1 MSEPN
6 AFEKFMN
13 WASSNP
19 LVQGAANFLS
29 DPIGNVKN
37 IGYDIKSTFGGYDPR
52 EAHFT
57 ITDDNGTEH
66 EYDFGSGGYIYKTP
80 SGEHTSHRGYAYL
93 NVGND
98 GRLKLNVSKSVAESD
113 WFKTQFTENDTFKKV
128 IKMFNANPA
137 SNTTLTT
144 TDKDGNVK
152 NVTLAEALKQYN
164 DALGEYASNYEGIS
178 YLRDYYKNN
187 TGLTLTDDQIRIS
200 ESTINRDEDSKNESK
215 VIYIPDSWNAIY
227 DFKQLPSWNGDT
239 KTVSA
244 KDFFDVYNL
253 DEKGSITE
261 EQWNAL
267 SDAAEAEL
275 ENAFSGRV
283 AKNLNTEDPEAIKS
297 AGDKLAKAVAAS
309 KTINGSKPDVSGVHA
324 TGIFLSS
331 LGEQF
336 TSSLSNT
343 YGNIGEFIVAQGEW
357 LANSPVA
364 PISWTGERIEDVV
377 FLSNT
382 PANSVLAA
390 MGAIGEDIANG
401 RIAPDTASDYVAE
414 IRDSLEELW
423 SSTHGDMSYKEY
435 HNPIFGGHSINE
447 ITETFDKDISYMEK
461 ISKAAA
467 GGKFVGNLLELGV
480 EVWATEATGT
490 AVGKAIET
498 TGMNIGRGLGL
509 AFKGSKIKDQA
520 SIVTKLYMAAN
531 KATAFTGNMMVQGFM
546 DTVESDAGTLMAKL
560 LSSGE
565 LSEQEKQEL
574 TTAMTANT
582 LYNIG
587 GEMVVGKLVP
597 KFLETKPGRFVQTRA
612 QKAIAA
618 ASLPFKK
625 GQIGFAKLINGVVNG
640 KTPTK
645 AMEDIAQKYAFSFG
659 VNSLNEYNVKL
670 AEANYEATK
679 SIATAK
685 EGKEY
690 IDAIT
695 GNKLKASSTTQ
706 AIETAVMN
714 KMYYQNMVDRIS
726 KGFRAEVNEIMNT
739 PDIAKAKTSAEK
751 ANASV
756 LVAEKSAGKKPVT
769 FETGNG
775 AQVVAKAQDD
785 ANYLIY
791 KNRLEV
797 MNNKEAALKAAKKT
811 LSTSDEEFKSALE
824 NAVRGFEATNDPR
837 LVAALNEYYLAN
849 LSLNKA
855 LTDWEVKHG
864 LISEETYES
873 LRKTGFFG
881 PDDELY
887 MKTMR
892 INKNGPNVTDD
903 YMAAVSN
910 YANSYYKTMQESYR
924 VNPVYDTDQHIARF
938 FDPEANYIDPL
949 LASNARIGAM
959 ALAYQANNW
968 GKALKGIG
976 MPMEEMDTLG
986 KATSHKEV
994 AEAMSS
1000 AKKAA
1005 ATAIGNLQVDEF
1017 QLSLSGKDIDEF
1029 VTLGKSEYEGY
1040 NLEERIKDTEGR
1052 LARKLGIADNDQVS
1066 RNVKM
1071 LSDEQIVSTIDAI
1084 PESPAYGAV
1093 KNYDEFTAMQD
1104 SIPTKEMKAK
1114 AEKMMNTQISEY
1126 DKGFKA
1132 KTKEFE
1138 AQKKERLA
1146 QATTLEK
1153 EASDIDKEVARIEK
1167 ANASGQAKYE
1177 KAKAGAEKKIKAAE
1191 EKAKKAAA
1199 KAQKAG
1205 GAEAAE
1211 KQLMKDARDA
1221 VLYNDEV
1228 DFTNWEKDYTTDDV
1242 LKELSEE
1249 RRKEVRNIL
1258 KDGFEKEQLMSLDKI
1273 KPEDVLDPEYI
1284 ESVRAKYI
1292 DPDYLENAKAEASVT
1307 GLKEK
1312 IVGEGKDSR
1321 KVKEVPIANG
1331 KYSIDYDASIAD
1343 GIDGLINDKGFSIKG
1358 AESGIANDYP
1368 NKNRLLF
1375 GRGEGH
1381 IEFDDVNDLK
1391 KSQINKIKKSAEKAG
1406 LEFKAEYWKSKFDG
1420 KEKLLSLEVT
1430 QNTTI
1435 DGTSATTVYKEAKK
1449 NAVKKFGG
1457 KASDANDIFGFEKS
1471 LGDGKKI
1478 DDFRNFLNDE
1488 HRKLVDEHGGFFTNQ
1503 DLKKERWDEFFK
1515 NMGVDVSSKRAT
1527 PDVESIVESS
1537 AKAVPTPEVKMPD
1550 PFVPTDTADKVA
1562 EAAAK
1567 REEAARIRGEVDSLK
1582 APRSI
1587 SDKQKTVKAWN
1598 DAVKKTDMVKDLN
1611 KMWLQDAITNKGI
1624 EIPEGV
1630 MAYVKDQIANAKLA
1644 EHTEI
1649 DLIDSL
1655 VMRSK
1660 NPAKTAES
1668 IEKWLDEYNK
1678 LDEDLQ
1684 KMKELL
1690 KLQGEGMDPF
1700 TRASENILDTITE
1713 KTGKILSGNPASKRI
1728 LEMAKEQGVDTDLVK
1743 EYLSINAL
1751 LRENGNGDLVLR
1763 DDVQKAIKERLLKEM
1778 RVQKGNEGN
1787 LTAGMQEKVIK
1798 DFQGIAQETAKSKW
1812 AIAQEKLISAGGN
1825 DFVDVEKSFKQ
1836 VEKEMETFVGKFH
1849 SDNVVPMMNA
1859 NGELK
1864 YYKVSP
1870 LVADIYM
1877 NRPIASY
1884 GKLSNWFNNMSKISR
1899 VSKTTLNATSV
1910 INQCFRDPLN
1920 AYIGAGM
1927 YKGFR
1932 AYEKEMAEI
1941 FGPELVAQLQDSMS
1955 KAGWD
1960 AFTEGGKISG
1970 SELQRKAA
1978 RYVVEDSG
1986 VNTFAKETTENALF
2000 ESRRTALRGARMG
2013 ALDNL
2018 DVWNKHYKK
2027 AKFSL
2032 NEFADKFQKVAGA
2045 PGYIINESRELFL
2058 RKADYAS
2065 AFNTALRQGKTML
2078 EAKNIAEFVSR
2089 HATTNFGRT
2098 FMWGNSIVNATP
2110 FLGAAI
2116 NGSASFWR
2124 LVAMDPVG
2132 VFSRFVTAG
2141 MATMSIIAQSMTTK
2155 RDRDVY
2161 KTIPEWMKQEN
2172 IVFVYDGEV
2181 FKIPIPQ
2188 EMGALLAPFRQA
2200 VEKTNPGVQSH
2211 AWLELL
2217 CNDMLELSPISLDGF
2232 ETLDEVNLDSDPTF
2246 FDRMSRESSAL
2257 IAQIA
2262 PPLLKTAYMAQVG
2275 VDPYTGNPIDTSYK
2289 WVDGDGNIQIMDN
2302 TQSSFANFISDKL
2315 DWFGEKKSTSFWYKT
2330 MDSFFGT
2337 GLMNIAD
2344 GVTNIFSGDVV
2355 GGIAGFAG
2363 TQLEKGLNAVNVR
2376 DYQLQ
2381 DPYLREFKATI
2392 KELEEEKNKLLAP
2405 DGELA
2410 LLSQKMSMLSPTDAK
2425 YDELKKRYI
2434 QQYNQITED
2443 YRQRVLSTVQN
2454 YNNNYGSTYTINQFA
2469 SITNLLVFQESTLM
2483 PLNAYQD
2490 EQLSQ
2495 MYYSSREQAYQT
2507 MIDMGFDSPDDWSIF
2522 GVARRNKETGEVY
2535 IKYASPTAILNMDN
2549 VAMGAGR
2556 VYSAELESVLK
2567 NAGLTKSERIR
2578 RYAEAKAKGKNA
2590 VKAFKQEWNAEVA
2603 QAIADTMY
2611 KYGASNVINSGDATS
2626 LLNKYFYI
2634 SNTSYKVKDYLEDVF
2649 GKED

>member
-6 AFEKFMN
+6 AFEKFLN

-19 LVQGAANFLS
+19 LVQGAASFLS
-29 DPIGNVKN
+29 DPIGNIKN
-37 IGYDIKSTFGGYDPR
+37 VGYDIKSTFGGYDPR

-57 ITDDNGTEH
+57 VTDDNGTEH
-66 EYDFGSGGYIYKTP
+66 EYNLGSGGYIYKTP

-93 NVGND
+93 NVGDD
-98 GRLKLNVSKSVAESD
+98 GRLKLNVSRSVAESD
-113 WFKTQFTENDTFKKV
+113 WFKNQFTENDNFKKV
-128 IKMFNANPA
+128 IKMFNANPT

-152 NVTLAEALKQYN
+152 NVTLAEAVKQYN
-164 DALGEYASNYEGIS
+164 DALGEYASGYEGIS

-200 ESTINRDEDSKNESK
+200 ENAINKNEDSNNDSK
-215 VIYIPDSWNAIY
+215 VIYVPDSWNAIY
-227 DFKQLPSWNGDT
+227 DFKQLPSWNGNT

-275 ENAFSGRV
+275 ENAFSGRT
-283 AKNLNTEDPEAIKS
+283 ARNLNTEDPEAIKY
-297 AGDKLAKAVAAS
+297 AGDKLAKAIAAS
-309 KTINGSKPDVSGVHA
+309 KTINSSKPDVSAVHSI
-324 TGIFLSS
+324 GIFLSS

-336 TSSLSNT
+336 TSSLANT

-357 LANSPVA
+357 LTNSPVA
-364 PISWTGERIEDVV
+364 PISWAGERIEDAVY
-377 FLSNT
+377 LTNT
-382 PANSVLAA
+382 PANAVLAA

-401 RIAPDTASDYVAE
+401 RITPDTTSDYVAE
-414 IRDSLEELW
+414 IRDSLEDLW
-423 SSTHGDMSYKEY
+423 STTHGDMSFKEY
-435 HNPIFGGHSINE
+435 KSPIFGGHSINE
-447 ITETFDKDISYMEK
+447 ITETFNEDISYMER

-467 GGKFVGNLLELGV
+467 GGKFIGNLLELGV
-480 EVWATEATGT
+480 EVWVTEVTGT
-490 AVGKAIET
+490 AVGKTLET

-509 AFKGSKIKDQA
+509 AFNGSKIKDQA
-520 SIVTKLYMAAN
+520 SIVTKLYLAAN
-531 KATAFTGNMMVQGFM
+531 KATAFTGNMMIQGFM
-546 DTVESDAGTLMAKL
+546 DTVESDAGALMAKL

-574 TTAMTANT
+574 TAAMTANT

-612 QKAIAA
+612 QKAVAA

-625 GQIGFAKLINGVVNG
+625 GQIGFAKLINGVISG

-659 VNSLNEYNVKL
+659 INSLNEYNVKL
-670 AEANYEATK
+670 AEANYVATK
-679 SIATAK
+679 NIATAK

-690 IDAIT
+690 TDAIT
-695 GNKLKASSTTQ
+695 GKKLKASSTTQ
-706 AIETAVMN
+706 AIETTVMN
-714 KMYYQNMVDRIS
+714 KIYYQNMVDRIS
-726 KGFRAEVNEIMNT
+726 KGFRAEVNEIMST
-739 PDIAKAKTSAEK
+739 PDVAVAKASAEK

-756 LVAEKSAGKKPVT
+756 LVAEKNAGKKPVT

-791 KNRLEV
+791 KNRLDV

-811 LSTSDEEFKSALE
+811 LSTSDEEFKRALE
-824 NAVRGFEATNDPR
+824 KAVGDFEATNDPR

-864 LISEETYES
+864 LISEDTYES

-910 YANSYYKTMQESYR
+910 YANSYYKTMQDSYR
-924 VNPVYDTDQHIARF
+924 VNPVYDSDQHIARF
-938 FDPEANYIDPL
+938 FDPEANYIDPF

-959 ALAYQANNW
+959 ALKYQANNW
-968 GKALKGIG
+968 GRALMGIG

-986 KATSHKEV
+986 KATSNKEV
-994 AEAMSS
+994 AEAMTS

-1005 ATAIGNLQVDEF
+1005 ATAIENLPVDKL
-1017 QLSLSGKDIDEF
+1017 QLSLEGQDVDEF

-1040 NLEERIKDTEGR
+1040 NLENRIKDAEGR
-1052 LARKLGIADNDQVS
+1052 MASKLGVADNDQIS

-1126 DKGFKA
+1126 DKGFKV

-1153 EASDIDKEVARIEK
+1153 EASNIDKEVARIEK

-1177 KAKAGAEKKIKAAE
+1177 KTKAKVEAD
-1191 EKAKKAAA
+1191 AKKAAEKAA
-1199 KAQKAG
+1199 KPKKSAG

-1211 KQLMKDARDA
+1211 KQLKKDARDA
-1221 VLYNDEV
+1221 ILYRDGADYNHWDK
-1228 DFTNWEKDYTTDDV
+1228 DFSVNEIEKMVGGADRG
-1242 LKELSEE
+1242 KELSAH
-1249 RRKEVRNIL
+1249 I
-1258 KDGFEKEQLMSLDKI
+1258 KDGLELEDLMKLEKV

-1284 ESVRAKYI
+1284 ESVRAKYSA
-1292 DPDYLENAKAEASVT
+1292 PEQVAE
-1307 GLKEK
+1307 
-1312 IVGEGKDSR
+1312 
-1321 KVKEVPIANG
+1321 
-1331 KYSIDYDASIAD
+1331 SIAD
-1343 GIDGLINDKGFSIKG
+1343 GSGLKTLRPKKMEAGPQITDEEVKDAIFNANERRMGEIRKSKANRDFEKYPKTKEGSRAWDKDHPEAAEYFNNWIG
-1358 AESGIANDYP
+1358 AEGPEIRQAFMEKYSVT
-1368 NKNRLLF
+1368 LLP
-1375 GRGEGH
+1375 G
-1381 IEFDDVNDLK
+1381 
-1391 KSQINKIKKSAEKAG
+1391 AEKFINQD
-1406 LEFKAEYWKSKFDG
+1406 LF
-1420 KEKLLSLEVT
+1420 EV
-1430 QNTTI
+1430 
-1435 DGTSATTVYKEAKK
+1435 VPY
-1449 NAVKKFGG
+1449 GG
-1457 KASDANDIFGFEKS
+1457 KAS
-1471 LGDGKKI
+1471 
-1478 DDFRNFLNDE
+1478 
-1488 HRKLVDEHGGFFTNQ
+1488 
-1503 DLKKERWDEFFK
+1503 
-1515 NMGVDVSSKRAT
+1515 
-1527 PDVESIVESS
+1527 VEI
-1537 AKAVPTPEVKMPD
+1537 K
-1550 PFVPTDTADKVA
+1550 PFVPTDTSDKVA

-1567 REEAARIRGEVDSLK
+1567 REEAARIRGEIDSLR
-1582 APRSI
+1582 APRSL
-1587 SDKQKTVKAWN
+1587 SDEQKVVKAWN
-1598 DAVKKTDMVKDLN
+1598 DAVKKTTMVNDLN
-1611 KMWLQDAITNKGI
+1611 KMWLQDAITNKGV

-1630 MAYVKDQIANAKLA
+1630 MTYIKEQIANAKIA

-1668 IEKWLDEYNK
+1668 IEKWLDDYNK
-1678 LDEDLQ
+1678 LDENLQ
-1684 KMKELL
+1684 RMKELL
-1690 KLQGEGMDPF
+1690 NLKGEGMDPF

-1713 KTGKILSGNPASKRI
+1713 NTGRILSGNPASKRI
-1728 LEMAKEQGVDTDLVK
+1728 IEMAQEQGIDTELVK
-1743 EYLSINAL
+1743 EYLSINAM

-1778 RVQKGNEGN
+1778 YAQRGLEGN
-1787 LTAGMQEKVIK
+1787 LTPGMQEKVIK
-1798 DFQGIAQETAKSKW
+1798 DFQNIAQETAKSKW
-1812 AIAQEKLISAGGN
+1812 AIAQEKLTSAGGN
-1825 DFVDVEKSFKQ
+1825 DFVDVERSFNQ
-1836 VEKEMETFVGKFH
+1836 VKKEMETFVGKFH
-1849 SDNVVPMMNA
+1849 SDNVVPMMDT

-1877 NRPIASY
+1877 SRPIASY
-1884 GKLSNWFNNMSKISR
+1884 GKLSDWFNNMSKMAR
-1899 VSKTTLNATSV
+1899 VSKTTLNSTSV
-1910 INQCFRDPLN
+1910 INQCFRDPIN

-1970 SELQRKAA
+1970 TELQRKVA
-1978 RYVVEDSG
+1978 RYAVEDSG
-1986 VNTFAKETTENALF
+1986 VNTFAKETTENALY

-2032 NEFADKFQKVAGA
+2032 NEFADKFQKIAGA
-2045 PGYIINESRELFL
+2045 PGYIINESRELLL
-2058 RKADYAS
+2058 RKADYAA

-2078 EAKNIAEFVSR
+2078 EAKNVAEFVSR

-2124 LVAMDPVG
+2124 LAAMDPVG

-2141 MATMSIIAQSMTTK
+2141 MATMSIVAQSMTTK

-2188 EMGALLAPFRQA
+2188 ELGALLAPFRQA
-2200 VEKTNPGVQSH
+2200 VEKSNPGVQSH

-2217 CNDMLELSPISLDGF
+2217 GNDMLELSPISLDGL
-2232 ETLDEVNLDSDPTF
+2232 ETLDEINLDSDPTI
-2246 FDRMSRESSAL
+2246 FDRMSREFSAL
-2257 IAQIA
+2257 VAQIA
-2262 PPLLKTAYMAQVG
+2262 PPLVKTAYMAQVG

-2289 WVDGDGNIQIMDN
+2289 WIDSDGNLQIMDSN
-2302 TQSSFANFISDKL
+2302 QSSFANWMSDKL
-2315 DWFGEKKSTSFWYKT
+2315 TWFGEKKSTSFWYKT
-2330 MDSFFGT
+2330 MDALLGT
-2337 GLMNIAD
+2337 GIMNIAD
-2344 GVTNIFSGDVV
+2344 GVVNALGGNPV
-2355 GGIAGFAG
+2355 GAATGFVG

-2392 KELEEEKNKLLAP
+2392 NELEKEKNKLLAP

-2443 YRQRVLSTVQN
+2443 YRQRVLNTVQN

-2469 SITNLLVFQESTLM
+2469 AVTNLLVFQESTLM

-2495 MYYSSREQAYQT
+2495 MYYSAREQAYQT

-2522 GVARRNKETGEVY
+2522 GVARRDKNTGEVY
-2535 IKYASPTAILNMDN
+2535 VKYASPTAILNMDN

-2567 NAGLTKSERIR
+2567 NAGLTKSERYR
-2578 RYAEAKAKGKNA
+2578 RYAEASAKGKKA

-2603 QAIADTMY
+2603 QAIADTMN

-2626 LLNKYFYI
+2626 LLNEYFYI

>member
-152 NVTLAEALKQYN
+152 NITLAEALKQYN

-283 AKNLNTEDPEAIKS
+283 AKNLNTEDPEAIKY
-297 AGDKLAKAVAAS
+297 AGDKLAKAIAAS
-309 KTINGSKPDVSGVHA
+309 KTINGSKPDVSGLHA

-364 PISWTGERIEDVV
+364 PISWAGEKIEDAV
-377 FLSNT
+377 FLTNT
-382 PANSVLAA
+382 PANAVLVA

-447 ITETFDKDISYMEK
+447 ITETFDKDVSYMER

-480 EVWATEATGT
+480 EVWVTETTGT
-490 AVGKAIET
+490 AVGKALET

-531 KATAFTGNMMVQGFM
+531 KATAFTGNMMVQGFL
-546 DTVESDAGTLMAKL
+546 DTIESDAGALAAKL

-612 QKAIAA
+612 QKAVAA

-645 AMEDIAQKYAFSFG
+645 AMEDVAQKYAFSFG

-690 IDAIT
+690 TDAIT

-726 KGFRAEVNEIMNT
+726 KGVRAEVNEIMKT
-739 PDIAKAKTSAEK
+739 PDVAKAASSSDK
-751 ANASV
+751 ANAKV
-756 LVAEKSAGKKPVT
+756 LEAETKAGKKVRT
-769 FETGNG
+769 VETGDG
-775 AQVVAKAQDD
+775 ARVPVKAQDD
-785 ANYLIY
+785 VNYLIY
-791 KNRLEV
+791 KNRLDV

-811 LSTSDEEFKSALE
+811 LSTSDEEFKRALE
-824 NAVRGFEATNDPR
+824 SAVKGFEATNDPR

-864 LISEETYES
+864 LMSKETYES
-873 LRKTGFFG
+873 LKKTGFFG
-881 PDDELY
+881 LDDELY

-892 INKNGPNVTDD
+892 LNPKGPNVTDD
-903 YMAAVSN
+903 YMDAVVN
-910 YANSYYKTMQESYR
+910 YANNYYKTTRESYR
-924 VNPVYDTDQHIARF
+924 VNPAYDSDQHVARF
-938 FDPEANYIDPL
+938 FDPEANYIDPQ
-949 LASNARIGAM
+949 LANFARVNAM

-986 KATSHKEV
+986 KATSRKEV
-994 AEAMSS
+994 TEVMSS

-1005 ATAIGNLQVDEF
+1005 ATAVENLKVDEL
-1017 QLSLSGKDIDEF
+1017 QPVLSSEGI
-1029 VTLGKSEYEGY
+1029 VTLGESEYEGY
-1040 NLEERIKDTEGR
+1040 KLEERIKDTEGR
-1052 LARKLGIADNDQVS
+1052 MARKLGIADNDQIS

-1084 PESPAYGAV
+1084 PESPAYGVV
-1093 KNYDEFTAMQD
+1093 KNYDELTAMQD
-1104 SIPTKEMKAK
+1104 NIPTKEMKAK

-1146 QATTLEK
+1146 QATALEK
-1153 EASDIDKEVARIEK
+1153 EASGIDKEVARIEK
-1167 ANASGQAKYE
+1167 ANASGQANYE
-1177 KAKAGAEKKIKAAE
+1177 KKKAKAEAD
-1191 EKAKKAAA
+1191 AKKAAEKAA
-1199 KAQKAG
+1199 KPKASKTG

-1211 KQLMKDARDA
+1211 KQLRKDMRDA
-1221 VLYNDEV
+1221 ILYRSGVDIDDGFFPYDISDVPSMFKESRMDQLDEIRIKKGV
-1228 DFTNWEKDYTTDDV
+1228 DLNS
-1242 LKELSEE
+1242 LSKTKKMPKPED
-1249 RRKEVRNIL
+1249 I
-1258 KDGFEKEQLMSLDKI
+1258 FEKE
-1273 KPEDVLDPEYI
+1273 YI
-1284 ESVRAKYI
+1284 DSVRAKYGTDGATKI
-1292 DPDYLENAKAEASVT
+1292 TKNNLEDSPFDLTQDDNAGILRSLNK
-1307 GLKEK
+1307 
-1312 IVGEGKDSR
+1312 EGKYTFYDGEKFKKGSLR
-1321 KVKEVPIANG
+1321 DYYRFEKGVENEVVLMSPQD
-1331 KYSIDYDASIAD
+1331 YIDILKRSGQTSDDYIEH
-1343 GIDGLINDKGFSIKG
+1343 IIKG
-1358 AESGIANDYP
+1358 GDKLPKYVEAM
-1368 NKNRLLF
+1368 KNGDKFPTPYL
-1375 GRGEGH
+1375 
-1381 IEFDDVNDLK
+1381 
-1391 KSQINKIKKSAEKAG
+1391 
-1406 LEFKAEYWKSKFDG
+1406 KFDSNGLSGQEGRHRAIAAMEAGYDKIPVAVSYPVKKDLESVLG
-1420 KEKLLSLEVT
+1420 KNVKVEDITKQVSEM
-1430 QNTTI
+1430 NTTL
-1435 DGTSATTVYKEAKK
+1435 SE
-1449 NAVKKFGG
+1449 
-1457 KASDANDIFGFEKS
+1457 
-1471 LGDGKKI
+1471 
-1478 DDFRNFLNDE
+1478 
-1488 HRKLVDEHGGFFTNQ
+1488 
-1503 DLKKERWDEFFK
+1503 
-1515 NMGVDVSSKRAT
+1515 
-1527 PDVESIVESS
+1527 
-1537 AKAVPTPEVKMPD
+1537 
-1550 PFVPTDTADKVA
+1550 FVPTDTADKVA

-1567 REEAARIRGEVDSLK
+1567 RDEAARIRGEVDSLR
-1582 APRSI
+1582 APRSL
-1587 SDKQKTVKAWN
+1587 SDKQKAVKAWN

-1611 KMWLQDAITNKGI
+1611 KMWLQDAITNKNI

-1655 VMRSK
+1655 VLRSK

-1668 IEKWLDEYNK
+1668 IEKWLDDYNK

-1684 KMKELL
+1684 KMKDLL
-1690 KLQGEGMDPF
+1690 NLKGEGMDPF

-1728 LEMAKEQGVDTDLVK
+1728 LEMAKEQGVDTELVK

-1778 RVQKGNEGN
+1778 HIQRGNEGN
-1787 LTAGMQEKVIK
+1787 LTPGMQEKVIK

-1812 AIAQEKLISAGGN
+1812 AIAQEKLTSAGGN
-1825 DFVDVEKSFKQ
+1825 DFVDVGRSFNQ
-1836 VEKEMETFVGKFH
+1836 VKKEMETFVGQFN
-1849 SDNVVPMMNA
+1849 STNVVPMMNT

-1877 NRPIASY
+1877 NRPVASY
-1884 GKLSNWFNNMSKISR
+1884 GKLSDWFNKVSRISR

-1960 AFTEGGKISG
+1960 TFTEGGKISG
-1970 SELQRKAA
+1970 TELQRKAA

-2027 AKFSL
+2027 AKISL
-2032 NEFADKFQKVAGA
+2032 NEFVDKFQKVAGA

-2124 LVAMDPVG
+2124 LAAMDPVG
-2132 VFSRFVTAG
+2132 VFSRFITAG
-2141 MATMSIIAQSMTTK
+2141 MATMSIVAQSMTTK

-2232 ETLDEVNLDSDPTF
+2232 ETLDEINLDSDPTF

-2257 IAQIA
+2257 ISQIA
-2262 PPLLKTAYMAQVG
+2262 PPLIKTAYMAQVG

-2289 WVDGDGNIQIMDN
+2289 WIDSDGNIQIMDN

-2315 DWFGEKKSTSFWYKT
+2315 TWFGEKKSASFWYKT

-2337 GLMNIAD
+2337 GLMNIVD

-2355 GGIAGFAG
+2355 GGAAGFVG
-2363 TQLEKGLNAVNVR
+2363 TQLERGLNAVNVR

-2392 KELEEEKNKLLAP
+2392 KELEKEKNALIAP
-2405 DGELA
+2405 DGELSKISQA
-2410 LLSQKMSMLSPTDAK
+2410 LSMLKESDSN
-2425 YDELKKRYI
+2425 YDTKKRNLI

-2443 YRQRVLSTVQN
+2443 YRQRVLNTVQN

-2469 SITNLLVFQESTLM
+2469 SVTNLLVFQESTLM
-2483 PLNAYQD
+2483 PLNAYQN

-2495 MYYSSREQAYQT
+2495 MYYSAREQAYQT

-2556 VYSAELESVLK
+2556 VYAAELESALK
-2567 NAGLTKSERIR
+2567 NAGLTKSERYK
-2578 RYAEAKAKGKNA
+2578 RYAEANAKGKKA

>member
-200 ESTINRDEDSKNESK
+200 ESTINKDEDSKNESK

-297 AGDKLAKAVAAS
+297 AGDKLAKAIAAS

-331 LGEQF
+331 LREQF

-364 PISWTGERIEDVV
+364 PISWAGERIEDAV
-377 FLSNT
+377 FLTNT
-382 PANSVLAA
+382 PANAVLVA

-401 RIAPDTASDYVAE
+401 RITPDTASDYVAE

-447 ITETFDKDISYMEK
+447 ITETFDKDVSYMER

-467 GGKFVGNLLELGV
+467 GGKFIGNLLELGV
-480 EVWATEATGT
+480 EVWVTEMTGT
-490 AVGKAIET
+490 AVGKALET

-520 SIVTKLYMAAN
+520 SIVTKLYLAAN

-546 DTVESDAGTLMAKL
+546 DTVESDAGALAAKL

-574 TTAMTANT
+574 TAAMTANT

-645 AMEDIAQKYAFSFG
+645 AMEDTAQKYAFSFG

-685 EGKEY
+685 KGKEY
-690 IDAIT
+690 TDAIT
-695 GNKLKASSTTQ
+695 GNKLKATSTTQ
-706 AIETAVMN
+706 AIETTVMN

-726 KGFRAEVNEIMNT
+726 KGVRAEVNEIMKT
-739 PDIAKAKTSAEK
+739 PDVAKAASSSDK
-751 ANASV
+751 ANAKV
-756 LVAEKSAGKKPVT
+756 IEAETKAGKKVRT
-769 FETGNG
+769 VETGDG
-775 AQVVAKAQDD
+775 ARVPVKAQDD
-785 ANYLIY
+785 INYLIY
-791 KNRLEV
+791 KNRLDV

-811 LSTSDEEFKSALE
+811 LSTSDEEFKRALE
-824 NAVRGFEATNDPR
+824 SAVKGFEATNDPR

-864 LISEETYES
+864 LMSKETYES
-873 LRKTGFFG
+873 LKKTGFFG
-881 PDDELY
+881 LDDELY

-892 INKNGPNVTDD
+892 LNPKGPNVTDD
-903 YMAAVSN
+903 YMGAVVN
-910 YANSYYKTMQESYR
+910 YANSYYKTTRESYR
-924 VNPVYDTDQHIARF
+924 VNPVYESDQHVARF
-938 FDPEANYIDPL
+938 FDPEANYIDPQ
-949 LASNARIGAM
+949 LANFARINAM

-994 AEAMSS
+994 TEAMSS

-1005 ATAIGNLQVDEF
+1005 ATAVENLQVDEL
-1017 QLSLSGKDIDEF
+1017 QPVLGGEGI
-1029 VTLGKSEYEGY
+1029 VTLGESEYEGY
-1040 NLEERIKDTEGR
+1040 KLEDRIKDTEGKI
-1052 LARKLGIADNDQVS
+1052 ARKLGIADNDQVS

-1084 PESPAYGAV
+1084 PESPVYGAV

-1126 DKGFKA
+1126 DKGFNT

-1138 AQKKERLA
+1138 AKRKERLA

-1153 EASDIDKEVARIEK
+1153 EASDIDEEVASIEK
-1167 ANASGQAKYE
+1167 ANADGQANYE
-1177 KAKAGAEKKIKAAE
+1177 KKKAKAEAD
-1191 EKAKKAAA
+1191 AKKAAE
-1199 KAQKAG
+1199 KAANPKASKTG

-1211 KQLMKDARDA
+1211 KQLRKDMRDA
-1221 VLYNDEV
+1221 ILYRSGVDIDDDFFPYDIADVPSMFKESRMDQLDEIKIKKGA
-1228 DFTNWEKDYTTDDV
+1228 D
-1242 LKELSEE
+1242 LKSLSKTKKMPKPED
-1249 RRKEVRNIL
+1249 I
-1258 KDGFEKEQLMSLDKI
+1258 FEKEYIDSVKAKYATAEPEFFDELGI
-1273 KPEDVLDPEYI
+1273 KP
-1284 ESVRAKYI
+1284 
-1292 DPDYLENAKAEASVT
+1292 
-1307 GLKEK
+1307 
-1312 IVGEGKDSR
+1312 
-1321 KVKEVPIANG
+1321 
-1331 KYSIDYDASIAD
+1331 
-1343 GIDGLINDKGFSIKG
+1343 
-1358 AESGIANDYP
+1358 
-1368 NKNRLLF
+1368 
-1375 GRGEGH
+1375 
-1381 IEFDDVNDLK
+1381 
-1391 KSQINKIKKSAEKAG
+1391 SAQAI
-1406 LEFKAEYWKSKFDG
+1406 S
-1420 KEKLLSLEVT
+1420 
-1430 QNTTI
+1430 
-1435 DGTSATTVYKEAKK
+1435 
-1449 NAVKKFGG
+1449 
-1457 KASDANDIFGFEKS
+1457 
-1471 LGDGKKI
+1471 
-1478 DDFRNFLNDE
+1478 
-1488 HRKLVDEHGGFFTNQ
+1488 
-1503 DLKKERWDEFFK
+1503 
-1515 NMGVDVSSKRAT
+1515 
-1527 PDVESIVESS
+1527 
-1537 AKAVPTPEVKMPD
+1537 TPEIKMPD

-1567 REEAARIRGEVDSLK
+1567 REEAARIRGEIDSLK
-1582 APRSI
+1582 APRSL
-1587 SDKQKTVKAWN
+1587 SDKQKAVKAWN

-1611 KMWLQDAITNKGI
+1611 KMWLQDAITNKGV

-1630 MAYVKDQIANAKLA
+1630 MTYIKDQIANAKIA

-1660 NPAKTAES
+1660 NPTKTAES
-1668 IEKWLDEYNK
+1668 IEKWLDDYNK

-1728 LEMAKEQGVDTDLVK
+1728 IEMAKEQGVDTELVK

-1763 DDVQKAIKERLLKEM
+1763 DDVQKAIEERLLKEM
-1778 RVQKGNEGN
+1778 RVQRGNEGN

-1812 AIAQEKLISAGGN
+1812 AIAQEKLTSAGGN
-1825 DFVDVEKSFKQ
+1825 DFVDVERSFKQ
-1836 VEKEMETFVGKFH
+1836 VEKEMETFVGQFN
-1849 SDNVVPMMNA
+1849 STNVVPMMNA
-1859 NGELK
+1859 SGELK

-1877 NRPIASY
+1877 NRPVASY
-1884 GKLSNWFNNMSKISR
+1884 GKLSDWFNTVSKISR

-2027 AKFSL
+2027 AKISL
-2032 NEFADKFQKVAGA
+2032 NEFVDKFQKVAGA

-2065 AFNTALRQGKTML
+2065 ALNTALRQGKTML

-2141 MATMSIIAQSMTTK
+2141 MATMSIVAQSMTTK

-2188 EMGALLAPFRQA
+2188 EVSALLAPFRQA

-2289 WVDGDGNIQIMDN
+2289 WIDSDGNIQIMDSN
-2302 TQSSFANFISDKL
+2302 QSSFANFISDKL
-2315 DWFGEKKSTSFWYKT
+2315 DWFGEKKSASFWYKT

-2337 GLMNIAD
+2337 GIMNIVD

-2355 GGIAGFAG
+2355 GGTAGFVG

-2469 SITNLLVFQESTLM
+2469 AVTNLLVFQESTLM

-2495 MYYSSREQAYQT
+2495 MYYSAREQAYQT

-2556 VYSAELESVLK
+2556 VYSAELESALK

-2578 RYAEAKAKGKNA
+2578 RYAEANAKGKKA

>member
-29 DPIGNVKN
+29 DPIGNIKN
-37 IGYDIKSTFGGYDPR
+37 VGYDIKSTFGGYDPR

-152 NVTLAEALKQYN
+152 NVTLAETLKQYN

-200 ESTINRDEDSKNESK
+200 ESTINKDEDSKNESK

-297 AGDKLAKAVAAS
+297 AGDKLAKAIAAS

-364 PISWTGERIEDVV
+364 PISWAGERIEDVV

-401 RIAPDTASDYVAE
+401 RITPDTASDYVAE

-480 EVWATEATGT
+480 EVWVTERTGT

-546 DTVESDAGTLMAKL
+546 DTVESDAGSLMAKL

-612 QKAIAA
+612 QRAVAA

-625 GQIGFAKLINGVVNG
+625 GQIGFAKLINGVING

-645 AMEDIAQKYAFSFG
+645 AMEDVAQKYAFSFG

-670 AEANYEATK
+670 AEANYAATK

-751 ANASV
+751 ANAGV

-797 MNNKEAALKAAKKT
+797 MNNKEAALKATKKT

-924 VNPVYDTDQHIARF
+924 VNPVYDPDQHIARF

-1005 ATAIGNLQVDEF
+1005 ATAIGNLQVDEL
-1017 QLSLSGKDIDEF
+1017 QLSLSGKDVDEF

-1066 RNVKM
+1066 RNVNM

-1146 QATTLEK
+1146 QATTFEK
-1153 EASDIDKEVARIEK
+1153 EASDIDKEIARIEK

-1177 KAKAGAEKKIKAAE
+1177 KAKASAEKKIKVAE
-1191 EKAKKAAA
+1191 EKAKKAAKTADDSNVYKSLFEDLNDASVSQLKFDVKDGVELNADDAA
-1199 KAQKAG
+1199 KAVAGDRADELELALRADVNYDDFVKDVRKFLSDTDGVRSDSAKYKKAR
-1205 GAEAAE
+1205 
-1211 KQLMKDARDA
+1211 KDLID
-1221 VLYNDEV
+1221 
-1228 DFTNWEKDYTTDDV
+1228 
-1242 LKELSEE
+1242 
-1249 RRKEVRNIL
+1249 
-1258 KDGFEKEQLMSLDKI
+1258 
-1273 KPEDVLDPEYI
+1273 
-1284 ESVRAKYI
+1284 KYI
-1292 DPDYLENAKAEASVT
+1292 DPDYLKNAKAKAGVGEATESSVT

-1312 IVGEGKDSR
+1312 IIGEGKDSR

-1343 GIDGLINDKGFSIKG
+1343 GIDGLINDKGFSIKE

-1368 NKNRLLF
+1368 NKNRLF
-1375 GRGEGH
+1375 FERGEGH

-1406 LEFKAEYWKSKFDG
+1406 LEFDAKYWKSKNGG
-1420 KEKLLSLEVT
+1420 KEKLLSLKVT
-1430 QNTTI
+1430 QDTTI
-1435 DGTSATTVYKEAKK
+1435 DGTSAGMLYKEAKK
-1449 NAVKKFGG
+1449 NAIKKFGG
-1457 KASDANDIFGFEKS
+1457 KASDVNDIFGFEKS
-1471 LGDGKKI
+1471 LGDGKRI
-1478 DDFRNFLNDE
+1478 DDFRNFSNDE
-1488 HRKLVDEHGGFFTNQ
+1488 FQKLVDEHGGFFTSQ
-1503 DLKKERWDEFFK
+1503 DLKKERWDTFFEEL
-1515 NMGVDVSSKRAT
+1515 GVKGVSPAAPGVT
-1527 PDVESIVESS
+1527 
-1537 AKAVPTPEVKMPD
+1537 MPD
-1550 PFVPTDTADKVA
+1550 PFVPTDTAGKVA

-1567 REEAARIRGEVDSLK
+1567 REEATRIRGEVDSLK
-1582 APRSI
+1582 APKSL
-1587 SDKQKTVKAWN
+1587 SDKQKAVKAWN

-1611 KMWLQDAITNKGI
+1611 KMWLQDAITNKGV

-1644 EHTEI
+1644 EHTET
-1649 DLIDSL
+1649 DLIDNL

-1668 IEKWLDEYNK
+1668 IEKWLDDYNK

-1690 KLQGEGMDPF
+1690 NLKGEGTDPF

-1728 LEMAKEQGVDTDLVK
+1728 IEMAKEQGVDTELVK

-1778 RVQKGNEGN
+1778 YVQKGKEGN
-1787 LTAGMQEKVIK
+1787 LTPGMQEKVIK

-1812 AIAQEKLISAGGN
+1812 AIAQEKLTSAGGN

-1836 VEKEMETFVGKFH
+1836 VEKEMETFVGQFN
-1849 SDNVVPMMNA
+1849 STNVVPMMNA

-2027 AKFSL
+2027 AKISL
-2032 NEFADKFQKVAGA
+2032 NEFADKFQKAAGA

-2058 RKADYAS
+2058 RKADYAA
-2065 AFNTALRQGKTML
+2065 AFNTAIRQGKTIL

-2124 LVAMDPVG
+2124 LAAMDPVG

-2141 MATMSIIAQSMTTK
+2141 MATMSIVAQSMTTK

-2257 IAQIA
+2257 VAQIA

-2289 WVDGDGNIQIMDN
+2289 WIDSDGNIQIMDN

-2315 DWFGEKKSTSFWYKT
+2315 DWFGEKKSASFWYKT

-2337 GLMNIAD
+2337 GIMNIVD

-2355 GGIAGFAG
+2355 GGIAGFVG

-2443 YRQRVLSTVQN
+2443 YRQRVLSAVQN

-2469 SITNLLVFQESTLM
+2469 AVTNLLVFQESTLM

-2495 MYYSSREQAYQT
+2495 MYYSAREQAYQT

-2522 GVARRNKETGEVY
+2522 GVARRDKNTGEVY
-2535 IKYASPTAILNMDN
+2535 VKYASPTAILNMDN

-2556 VYSAELESVLK
+2556 VYSAELESALK

-2578 RYAEAKAKGKNA
+2578 RYAEANAKGKKA

>member
-6 AFEKFMN
+6 AFEKFLN

-19 LVQGAANFLS
+19 LVQGATSFLS
-29 DPIGNVKN
+29 DPIKN
-37 IGYDIKSTFGGYDPR
+37 IKNVGYDIKSTFGGYDPR

-66 EYDFGSGGYIYKTP
+66 EYNFGSGGYIYKMP
-80 SGEHTSHRGYAYL
+80 SGGHTSHRGYAYL
-93 NVGND
+93 NVGDD
-98 GRLKLNVSKSVAESD
+98 GRLKLNVSKSIAESD
-113 WFKTQFTENDTFKKV
+113 WFKTQFTENDTFKNV
-128 IKMFNANPA
+128 IKMFNANPT

-144 TDKDGNVK
+144 TDEDGNVK
-152 NVTLAEALKQYN
+152 NITLAEAVKQYN

-200 ESTINRDEDSKNESK
+200 ENTINKNEDSNNDGK

-227 DFKQLPSWNGDT
+227 DFKQLPSWDGDT

-283 AKNLNTEDPEAIKS
+283 AKNLNTEDPEVVNA
-297 AGDKLAKAVAAS
+297 AGDKLAKAIAAS

-324 TGIFLSS
+324 TGIFLKS

-336 TSSLSNT
+336 TSSLTNT
-343 YGNIGEFIVAQGEW
+343 YGNIVEFISAHGEW
-357 LANSPVA
+357 LANSPAA
-364 PISWTGERIEDVV
+364 PISFAGERIQDAV
-377 FLSNT
+377 FLANT
-382 PANSVLAA
+382 PANAVLVA

-401 RIAPDTASDYVAE
+401 RITPDTASDYVAE
-414 IRDSLEELW
+414 VRESLGDLW
-423 SSTHGDMSYKEY
+423 ATTHGDLSYKEY
-435 HNPIFGGHSINE
+435 QSPIFGGHSINE
-447 ITETFDKDISYMEK
+447 INETFDKDISYMER

-467 GGKFVGNLLELGV
+467 GGKFIGNLLELGV
-480 EVWATEATGT
+480 EVWVTEATGT
-490 AVGKAIET
+490 AVGKALES

-509 AFKGSKIKDQA
+509 VFNGSKIKDQA
-520 SIVTKLYMAAN
+520 SIVTKLYMVAN
-531 KATAFTGNMMVQGFM
+531 KASAFTGNMMVQGFM
-546 DTVESDAGTLMAKL
+546 DTVESDAGALMAKL

-574 TTAMTANT
+574 TAAMTANT

-612 QKAIAA
+612 QRAIAA
-618 ASLPFKK
+618 ASLPVKK
-625 GQIGFAKLINGVVNG
+625 GQIGFAKLINGVISG

-690 IDAIT
+690 INAIT

-714 KMYYQNMVDRIS
+714 KMYYQNMIDRIN

-739 PDIAKAKTSAEK
+739 PDIATTKASAEK

-756 LVAEKSAGKKPVT
+756 LAAERRAGKKPITV
-769 FETGNG
+769 ETGNG

-785 ANYLIY
+785 VNYLVY
-791 KNRLEV
+791 KNRLDV

-811 LSTSDEEFKSALE
+811 LSTSDEEFKRALE
-824 NAVRGFEATNDPR
+824 MAVKNFEATNDPR

-864 LISEETYES
+864 LMSEDTYES

-892 INKNGPNVTDD
+892 IDKKGPNVTDD

-910 YANSYYKTMQESYR
+910 YANSYYKTTQDSYK
-924 VNPVYDTDQHIARF
+924 VNPVYDSDQHIARF

-949 LASNARIGAM
+949 LASDARISAM
-959 ALAYQANNW
+959 AVKYQANNW
-968 GKALKGIG
+968 GRALMGIG

-986 KATSHKEV
+986 KVTSHKEV

-1005 ATAIGNLQVDEF
+1005 ATAVENLQVDEL
-1017 QLSLSGKDIDEF
+1017 QLSLGGEGVDDL
-1029 VTLGKSEYEGY
+1029 VTLGKSEYAGY
-1040 NLEERIKDTEGR
+1040 DLENRIKDAEGR
-1052 LARKLGIADNDQVS
+1052 MARTLGVADNDQIS

-1093 KNYDEFTAMQD
+1093 RNYDEFTAMQD
-1104 SIPTKEMKAK
+1104 NIPTKEMKAK

-1146 QATTLEK
+1146 QAATLDK
-1153 EASDIDKEVARIEK
+1153 EASDIDKEIARIEK

-1177 KAKAGAEKKIKAAE
+1177 KAKASAEKKIKAAKD
-1191 EKAKKAAA
+1191 KAKKAAA

-1211 KQLMKDARDA
+1211 KQLKKDMRDA
-1221 VLYNDEV
+1221 ILYRSGVDIDDGFFPYDIADVPSMFKESRMDQLDEIKIKRGV
-1228 DFTNWEKDYTTDDV
+1228 D
-1242 LKELSEE
+1242 LKNLSKTKKMPKPED
-1249 RRKEVRNIL
+1249 I
-1258 KDGFEKEQLMSLDKI
+1258 FEKE
-1273 KPEDVLDPEYI
+1273 YI
-1284 ESVRAKYI
+1284 DSVRAKY
-1292 DPDYLENAKAEASVT
+1292 ATAEPTAQPV
-1307 GLKEK
+1307 
-1312 IVGEGKDSR
+1312 
-1321 KVKEVPIANG
+1321 
-1331 KYSIDYDASIAD
+1331 
-1343 GIDGLINDKGFSIKG
+1343 F
-1358 AESGIANDYP
+1358 
-1368 NKNRLLF
+1368 
-1375 GRGEGH
+1375 
-1381 IEFDDVNDLK
+1381 
-1391 KSQINKIKKSAEKAG
+1391 
-1406 LEFKAEYWKSKFDG
+1406 
-1420 KEKLLSLEVT
+1420 
-1430 QNTTI
+1430 
-1435 DGTSATTVYKEAKK
+1435 
-1449 NAVKKFGG
+1449 
-1457 KASDANDIFGFEKS
+1457 
-1471 LGDGKKI
+1471 
-1478 DDFRNFLNDE
+1478 
-1488 HRKLVDEHGGFFTNQ
+1488 
-1503 DLKKERWDEFFK
+1503 
-1515 NMGVDVSSKRAT
+1515 
-1527 PDVESIVESS
+1527 
-1537 AKAVPTPEVKMPD
+1537 TPEIKMPD
-1550 PFVPTDTADKVA
+1550 PFVPTDASDKVA

-1567 REEAARIRGEVDSLK
+1567 REEAARIRGEVDSLR
-1582 APRSI
+1582 APRSL
-1587 SDKQKTVKAWN
+1587 SDKQKAVKAWN
-1598 DAVKKTDMVKDLN
+1598 DAVKKTTMVNDLN
-1611 KMWLQDAITNKGI
+1611 KMWLQDAITSKNI

-1630 MAYVKDQIANAKLA
+1630 MAYIKDQIANAKIA

-1660 NPAKTAES
+1660 NPVKTAES
-1668 IEKWLDEYNK
+1668 IEKWLDDYNK

-1713 KTGKILSGNPASKRI
+1713 KTGRILSGNPASKRI
-1728 LEMAKEQGVDTDLVK
+1728 IEMAQEQGIDTELVK

-1798 DFQGIAQETAKSKW
+1798 DFQDIAQETARSKW
-1812 AIAQEKLISAGGN
+1812 AIAQEKLTSAGGN
-1825 DFVDVEKSFKQ
+1825 DFVDVERSFNQ
-1836 VEKEMETFVGKFH
+1836 VKKEMETFVGKFH
-1849 SDNVVPMMNA
+1849 SDNVVPMMNTD
-1859 NGELK
+1859 GELK

-1877 NRPIASY
+1877 NRPVASY
-1884 GKLSNWFNNMSKISR
+1884 SKLSNWFNNMSKIAR

-1910 INQCFRDPLN
+1910 INQCLRDPAN

-1941 FGPELVAQLQDSMS
+1941 FGPELVSQLQDSMS
-1955 KAGWD
+1955 KAGWN

-1970 SELQRKAA
+1970 TELQRKAA
-1978 RYVVEDSG
+1978 RYAVEDSG
-1986 VNTFAKETTENALF
+1986 VNTFAKETTENALYD
-2000 ESRRTALRGARMG
+2000 SRRTALRGVRMG
-2013 ALDNL
+2013 ALDNI
-2018 DVWNKHYKK
+2018 DVWNKHYRK
-2027 AKFSL
+2027 AKVSL

-2058 RKADYAS
+2058 RRADYAA

-2089 HATTNFGRT
+2089 QATTNFGRT

-2141 MATMSIIAQSMTTK
+2141 MATMSIVAQSMTTK
-2155 RDRDVY
+2155 RDRDIY

-2188 EMGALLAPFRQA
+2188 ELSALLAPFRQA
-2200 VEKTNPGVQSH
+2200 VEKSNPGVQSH

-2217 CNDMLELSPISLDGF
+2217 GNDMLELSPISLDGL
-2232 ETLDEVNLDSDPTF
+2232 ETLDEINLDSDPTI
-2246 FDRMSRESSAL
+2246 FDRMSREFSAL
-2257 IAQIA
+2257 VSQIA

-2289 WVDGDGNIQIMDN
+2289 WIDSDGNIQIMDN

-2315 DWFGEKKSTSFWYKT
+2315 TWFGEKKSASFWYKT
-2330 MDSFFGT
+2330 LDSFFGS

-2344 GVTNIFSGDVV
+2344 GVTNVLGGDVV
-2355 GGIAGFAG
+2355 GGATGFVG
-2363 TQLEKGLNAVNVR
+2363 TQLERGLNAVNVR

-2392 KELEEEKNKLLAP
+2392 NELEKEKNKLLSP
-2405 DGELA
+2405 DGDLA
-2410 LLSQKMSMLSPTDAK
+2410 LLSQKMSMLNPADAK
-2425 YDELKKRYI
+2425 YDELKKKYI

-2443 YRQRVLSTVQN
+2443 YRQRVLNTVQN
-2454 YNNNYGSTYTINQFA
+2454 YNNHYGSTYTINQFA
-2469 SITNLLVFQESTLM
+2469 SVTNLLVFQESTLM

-2495 MYYSSREQAYQT
+2495 MYYSAREQAYQT

-2522 GVARRNKETGEVY
+2522 GVARRNKDTGEVY

-2556 VYSAELESVLK
+2556 VYAAELESVLK
-2567 NAGLTKSERIR
+2567 NAGLTKSERYR
-2578 RYAEAKAKGKNA
+2578 RYAEASAKGKKA

-2603 QAIADTMY
+2603 QAIADTMN

-2626 LLNKYFYI
+2626 LLNEYFYI

>member
-29 DPIGNVKN
+29 DPIGNIKN
-37 IGYDIKSTFGGYDPR
+37 VGYDIKSTFGGYDPR

-152 NVTLAEALKQYN
+152 NITLAEALKQYN

-297 AGDKLAKAVAAS
+297 AGDKLAKAIAAS

-364 PISWTGERIEDVV
+364 PISWAGERIEDAV
-377 FLSNT
+377 FLTNT
-382 PANSVLAA
+382 PANAVLVA

-401 RIAPDTASDYVAE
+401 RITPGIASDYVAE

-480 EVWATEATGT
+480 EVWVTEMTGT
-490 AVGKAIET
+490 AAGKALET

-531 KATAFTGNMMVQGFM
+531 KATAFTGNMMVQGFL
-546 DTVESDAGTLMAKL
+546 DTIESDAGALAAKL

-574 TTAMTANT
+574 TAAMTANT

-612 QKAIAA
+612 QKAVAA

-670 AEANYEATK
+670 AEANYAATK

-706 AIETAVMN
+706 AIETTVMN

-726 KGFRAEVNEIMNT
+726 KGVRAEVNEIMKT
-739 PDIAKAKTSAEK
+739 PDVAKAASSSDK
-751 ANASV
+751 ANTKV
-756 LVAEKSAGKKPVT
+756 IEAETRAGKKTRTV
-769 FETGNG
+769 ETGDG
-775 AQVVAKAQDD
+775 AQIVVKAQDD
-785 ANYLIY
+785 TNYLIY
-791 KNRLEV
+791 KHRLDV

-811 LSTSDEEFKSALE
+811 LSTSDEEFKRALE
-824 NAVRGFEATNDPR
+824 SAVKGFEATNDPR

-855 LTDWEVKHG
+855 LTDWEVQHG
-864 LISEETYES
+864 LMSKETYES
-873 LRKTGFFG
+873 LKKTGFFG
-881 PDDELY
+881 LDDELY

-892 INKNGPNVTDD
+892 LNPKGPNVTDD
-903 YMAAVSN
+903 YMDAVVN
-910 YANSYYKTMQESYR
+910 YANNYYKTTRESYR
-924 VNPVYDTDQHIARF
+924 VNPVYESDQHVARF
-938 FDPEANYIDPL
+938 FDPEANYIDTQ
-949 LASNARIGAM
+949 LANFARVNAM

-994 AEAMSS
+994 TEAMSS
-1000 AKKAA
+1000 AKKVA
-1005 ATAIGNLQVDEF
+1005 ATAVENLKVDEL
-1017 QLSLSGKDIDEF
+1017 QPVLSSEGI
-1029 VTLGKSEYEGY
+1029 VTLGESEYEGY
-1040 NLEERIKDTEGR
+1040 KLEDRIKDTEGKI
-1052 LARKLGIADNDQVS
+1052 ARKLGIADNDQVS

-1104 SIPTKEMKAK
+1104 GIPTKEMKAK

-1126 DKGFKA
+1126 DNGFKA

-1153 EASDIDKEVARIEK
+1153 EASSIDKEVARIEK

-1177 KAKAGAEKKIKAAE
+1177 KAKASAEKKIKAAE
-1191 EKAKKAAA
+1191 EKAKKATA

-1205 GAEAAE
+1205 GAETAE
-1211 KQLMKDARDA
+1211 KQLREDMRDA
-1221 VLYNDEV
+1221 ILYRSGVDIDDGFFPYDIAEVPSMFKESRMDQLDEIKIKNGV
-1228 DFTNWEKDYTTDDV
+1228 D
-1242 LKELSEE
+1242 LKNLSKTKKMPKPED
-1249 RRKEVRNIL
+1249 I
-1258 KDGFEKEQLMSLDKI
+1258 FEKE
-1273 KPEDVLDPEYI
+1273 YI
-1284 ESVRAKYI
+1284 DSVRAKY
-1292 DPDYLENAKAEASVT
+1292 
-1307 GLKEK
+1307 
-1312 IVGEGKDSR
+1312 
-1321 KVKEVPIANG
+1321 
-1331 KYSIDYDASIAD
+1331 
-1343 GIDGLINDKGFSIKG
+1343 
-1358 AESGIANDYP
+1358 
-1368 NKNRLLF
+1368 
-1375 GRGEGH
+1375 
-1381 IEFDDVNDLK
+1381 
-1391 KSQINKIKKSAEKAG
+1391 
-1406 LEFKAEYWKSKFDG
+1406 
-1420 KEKLLSLEVT
+1420 
-1430 QNTTI
+1430 
-1435 DGTSATTVYKEAKK
+1435 
-1449 NAVKKFGG
+1449 
-1457 KASDANDIFGFEKS
+1457 
-1471 LGDGKKI
+1471 
-1478 DDFRNFLNDE
+1478 
-1488 HRKLVDEHGGFFTNQ
+1488 
-1503 DLKKERWDEFFK
+1503 
-1515 NMGVDVSSKRAT
+1515 AT
-1527 PDVESIVESS
+1527 PEPAAQPVS
-1537 AKAVPTPEVKMPD
+1537 TPEIKMPD

-1567 REEAARIRGEVDSLK
+1567 REEATRIRGEVDSLK
-1582 APRSI
+1582 APRSL
-1587 SDKQKTVKAWN
+1587 SDKQKAVKAWN
-1598 DAVKKTDMVKDLN
+1598 DAVKKTDMVNDLN
-1611 KMWLQDAITNKGI
+1611 KMWLQDAITNKGV

-1630 MAYVKDQIANAKLA
+1630 MAYIKDQIANAKLA

-1668 IEKWLDEYNK
+1668 VEKWLDEYNK

-1690 KLQGEGMDPF
+1690 NLKGEGTDPF

-1728 LEMAKEQGVDTDLVK
+1728 IEMAKEQGVDTELVK

-1778 RVQKGNEGN
+1778 YVQKGNEGN
-1787 LTAGMQEKVIK
+1787 LTPGMQEKVIK

-1812 AIAQEKLISAGGN
+1812 AIAQEKLTSAGGN
-1825 DFVDVEKSFKQ
+1825 DFVDVERSFNQ
-1836 VEKEMETFVGKFH
+1836 VKKEMETFVGQFN
-1849 SDNVVPMMNA
+1849 STNVVPMMNA

-1877 NRPIASY
+1877 NRPVASY
-1884 GKLSNWFNNMSKISR
+1884 GKLSDWFNKVSRISR

-2027 AKFSL
+2027 AKISL
-2032 NEFADKFQKVAGA
+2032 NEFVDKFQKVAGA

-2065 AFNTALRQGKTML
+2065 ALNTALRQGKTML

-2124 LVAMDPVG
+2124 LAAMDPVG
-2132 VFSRFVTAG
+2132 VFSRFITAG
-2141 MATMSIIAQSMTTK
+2141 MATMSIVAQSMTTK

-2217 CNDMLELSPISLDGF
+2217 GNDMLELSPISLDGL
-2232 ETLDEVNLDSDPTF
+2232 ETLDEVNLDGDPTF
-2246 FDRMSRESSAL
+2246 FDRMSREFSAL
-2257 IAQIA
+2257 ISQVA
-2262 PPLLKTAYMAQVG
+2262 PPLIKTAYMAQVG

-2289 WVDGDGNIQIMDN
+2289 WIDSDGNIQIMDN

-2315 DWFGEKKSTSFWYKT
+2315 DWFGEKKSASFWYKT

-2355 GGIAGFAG
+2355 GGTAGFVGA
-2363 TQLEKGLNAVNVR
+2363 QLEKGLNAVNVR

-2392 KELEEEKNKLLAP
+2392 KELEGEKNKLLAP

-2469 SITNLLVFQESTLM
+2469 AVTNLLVFQESTLM

-2495 MYYSSREQAYQT
+2495 MYYSAREQAYQT

-2522 GVARRNKETGEVY
+2522 GVARRNKDTGEVY

-2556 VYSAELESVLK
+2556 VYSAELESALK
-2567 NAGLTKSERIR
+2567 NAGLTKSERYK
-2578 RYAEAKAKGKNA
+2578 RYAEANAKGKKA

-2603 QAIADTMY
+2603 QAIADTMN

-2626 LLNKYFYI
+2626 LLNEYFYI

>member
-29 DPIGNVKN
+29 DPIGNIKN
-37 IGYDIKSTFGGYDPR
+37 VGYDIKSTFGGYDPR

-144 TDKDGNVK
+144 TDEDGNVK
-152 NVTLAEALKQYN
+152 NITLAEALKQYN

-200 ESTINRDEDSKNESK
+200 ESTISKDEDSKNESK

-275 ENAFSGRV
+275 ENAFSGRI
-283 AKNLNTEDPEAIKS
+283 ANNLNTEDPEAIKS
-297 AGDKLAKAVAAS
+297 AGDTLAKAIAAS

-364 PISWTGERIEDVV
+364 PISWTGERLEDIV

-382 PANSVLAA
+382 PANSVLVA

-401 RIAPDTASDYVAE
+401 RITPDTASDYVSE

-447 ITETFDKDISYMEK
+447 ITETFDKDVSYMEK

-480 EVWATEATGT
+480 EVWVTEMTGT
-490 AVGKAIET
+490 AAGKAIET

-520 SIVTKLYMAAN
+520 SIVTKLYIAAN
-531 KATAFTGNMMVQGFM
+531 KATAFTGNMMVQGFL
-546 DTVESDAGTLMAKL
+546 DTIESDAGALAAKL

-612 QKAIAA
+612 QKAVAA

-670 AEANYEATK
+670 AEANYAATK

-706 AIETAVMN
+706 AIETTVMN

-726 KGFRAEVNEIMNT
+726 KGVRAEVNEIMKT
-739 PDIAKAKTSAEK
+739 PDVAKAASSSDK
-751 ANASV
+751 ANTKV
-756 LVAEKSAGKKPVT
+756 IEAETRAGKKTRTV
-769 FETGNG
+769 ETGDG
-775 AQVVAKAQDD
+775 AQIVVKAQDD
-785 ANYLIY
+785 TNYLIY
-791 KNRLEV
+791 KNRLDV

-811 LSTSDEEFKSALE
+811 LSTSDEEFKRALE
-824 NAVRGFEATNDPR
+824 SAVKDFEATNDPR

-855 LTDWEVKHG
+855 LTDWEVQHG
-864 LISEETYES
+864 LMSKETYES
-873 LRKTGFFG
+873 LKKTGFFG
-881 PDDELY
+881 LDDELY

-892 INKNGPNVTDD
+892 LNPKGPNVTDD
-903 YMAAVSN
+903 YMDAVVN
-910 YANSYYKTMQESYR
+910 YANNYYKTTRESYR
-924 VNPVYDTDQHIARF
+924 VNPVYESDQHVARF
-938 FDPEANYIDPL
+938 FDPEANYIDTQ
-949 LASNARIGAM
+949 LANFARVNAM

-994 AEAMSS
+994 TEAMSS

-1005 ATAIGNLQVDEF
+1005 ATAVENLKVDEL
-1017 QLSLSGKDIDEF
+1017 QPILDSEGI
-1029 VTLGKSEYEGY
+1029 VTLGESEYEGY
-1040 NLEERIKDTEGR
+1040 KLEDRIKDTEGKI
-1052 LARKLGIADNDQVS
+1052 ARKLGIADNDQVS

-1084 PESPAYGAV
+1084 PESPAYSAV
-1093 KNYDEFTAMQD
+1093 KNYDEFIAMQD

-1146 QATTLEK
+1146 QAITLEK
-1153 EASDIDKEVARIEK
+1153 EASDIDKEIARIEK

-1177 KAKAGAEKKIKAAE
+1177 KAKASAEKKIKAAE
-1191 EKAKKAAA
+1191 EKAKKATA

-1205 GAEAAE
+1205 GDETAE
-1211 KQLMKDARDA
+1211 KQLRKDMRDA
-1221 VLYNDEV
+1221 ILYRSGVDIDDGFFPYDIAEVPSLFKESRMDQLDEIKIKKGV
-1228 DFTNWEKDYTTDDV
+1228 D
-1242 LKELSEE
+1242 LKNLSKTKKMPKPED
-1249 RRKEVRNIL
+1249 I
-1258 KDGFEKEQLMSLDKI
+1258 FEKE
-1273 KPEDVLDPEYI
+1273 YI
-1284 ESVRAKYI
+1284 DSIRAKY
-1292 DPDYLENAKAEASVT
+1292 ATAEPESVV
-1307 GLKEK
+1307 KQEPR
-1312 IVGEGKDSR
+1312 IVNDGPAGSER
-1321 KVKEVPIANG
+1321 KVQTVDLGFKKED
-1331 KYSIDYDASIAD
+1331 IDYSIAD
-1343 GIDGLINDKGFSIKG
+1343 RIQGMKDNGYYVLSAKSGVTSDQSFYDEFEMKCKCGSVWIDADDLSKDQIKRLRDAAKKSGMEYSADKGI
-1358 AESGIANDYP
+1358 SGS
-1368 NKNRLLF
+1368 K
-1375 GRGEGH
+1375 
-1381 IEFDDVNDLK
+1381 
-1391 KSQINKIKKSAEKAG
+1391 QIWINHPATMRSDAEK
-1406 LEFKAEYWKSKFDG
+1406 LKAWDTFFNELGIKPSTQI
-1420 KEKLLSLEVT
+1420 VT
-1430 QNTTI
+1430 TP
-1435 DGTSATTVYKEAKK
+1435 GT
-1449 NAVKKFGG
+1449 
-1457 KASDANDIFGFEKS
+1457 
-1471 LGDGKKI
+1471 
-1478 DDFRNFLNDE
+1478 
-1488 HRKLVDEHGGFFTNQ
+1488 
-1503 DLKKERWDEFFK
+1503 
-1515 NMGVDVSSKRAT
+1515 
-1527 PDVESIVESS
+1527 
-1537 AKAVPTPEVKMPD
+1537 KMPD

-1582 APRSI
+1582 TPRSL
-1587 SDKQKTVKAWN
+1587 SDKQKSVKAWN
-1598 DAVKKTDMVKDLN
+1598 DAVKKTDMVNDLN
-1611 KMWLQDAITNKGI
+1611 KMWLQDAIANKGV

-1690 KLQGEGMDPF
+1690 NLKGEGTDPF

-1728 LEMAKEQGVDTDLVK
+1728 LEMAQEQGIDTDLVK

-1778 RVQKGNEGN
+1778 LSQKNYEGN
-1787 LTAGMQEKVIK
+1787 LTPGMQEKVIK

-1812 AIAQEKLISAGGN
+1812 AIAQEKLTSAGGN
-1825 DFVDVEKSFKQ
+1825 DFVDVERSFNQ
-1836 VEKEMETFVGKFH
+1836 VKKEMETFVGKFN
-1849 SDNVVPMMNA
+1849 STNVVPMMNA

-1877 NRPIASY
+1877 NRPVASY
-1884 GKLSNWFNNMSKISR
+1884 GKLSDWFNKVSRISR

-1932 AYEKEMAEI
+1932 AYEKEMAEM

-2027 AKFSL
+2027 AKISL
-2032 NEFADKFQKVAGA
+2032 NEFVDKFQKAAGA

-2058 RKADYAS
+2058 RRADYAA
-2065 AFNTALRQGKTML
+2065 AFNTAIRQGKTIL
-2078 EAKNIAEFVSR
+2078 EAKNVAEFVSR

-2124 LVAMDPVG
+2124 LAAMDPVG

-2141 MATMSIIAQSMTTK
+2141 MATMSIVAQSMTTK

-2172 IVFVYDGEV
+2172 VVFVYDGEV

-2200 VEKTNPGVQSH
+2200 VEKSNPGVQSH

-2232 ETLDEVNLDSDPTF
+2232 ETLDEINLDSDPTF

-2289 WVDGDGNIQIMDN
+2289 WIDGDGNIQIMDSN
-2302 TQSSFANFISDKL
+2302 QSSFANFISDKL
-2315 DWFGEKKSTSFWYKT
+2315 DWFGEKKSASFWYKT

-2355 GGIAGFAG
+2355 GGTAGFVG

-2376 DYQLQ
+2376 DYQVQ

-2392 KELEEEKNKLLAP
+2392 NELEKEKNKLLSP
-2405 DGELA
+2405 DGDLA

-2425 YDELKKRYI
+2425 YDELKKKYI

-2443 YRQRVLSTVQN
+2443 YRQRVLNTVQN
-2454 YNNNYGSTYTINQFA
+2454 YNNHYGSTYTINQFA
-2469 SITNLLVFQESTLM
+2469 AVTNLLVFQESTLM

-2495 MYYSSREQAYQT
+2495 MYYSAREQAYQT

-2522 GVARRNKETGEVY
+2522 GVARRNKNTGEVY

-2556 VYSAELESVLK
+2556 VYSAELESALK
-2567 NAGLTKSERIR
+2567 NAGLTKSERYK
-2578 RYAEAKAKGKNA
+2578 RYAEAKAKGKKA
-2590 VKAFKQEWNAEVA
+2590 VKTFKQEWNAEVA
-2603 QAIADTMY
+2603 QAIADTMN

-2626 LLNKYFYI
+2626 LLNEYFYI

>member
-29 DPIGNVKN
+29 DPIGNIKN
-37 IGYDIKSTFGGYDPR
+37 VGYDIKSTFGGYDPR

-152 NVTLAEALKQYN
+152 NITLAEALKQYN

-200 ESTINRDEDSKNESK
+200 ESTINKNEDSKNESK

-267 SDAAEAEL
+267 SDAVEAEL

-297 AGDKLAKAVAAS
+297 AGDKLAKAIAAS

-357 LANSPVA
+357 LVNSPVA
-364 PISWTGERIEDVV
+364 PISWAGERIEDAV
-377 FLSNT
+377 FLTNT
-382 PANSVLAA
+382 PANAVLVA

-401 RIAPDTASDYVAE
+401 RITPDTASDYVAE

-447 ITETFDKDISYMEK
+447 ITETFDKDISYMER

-480 EVWATEATGT
+480 EVWVTERTGT
-490 AVGKAIET
+490 AVGKALET

-520 SIVTKLYMAAN
+520 SIVTKLYLAAN

-546 DTVESDAGTLMAKL
+546 DTVESDAGALMAKL

-670 AEANYEATK
+670 AEANYAATK

-726 KGFRAEVNEIMNT
+726 KGVRAEVNEIMKT
-739 PDIAKAKTSAEK
+739 PDVAKAASSSDK
-751 ANASV
+751 ANAKV
-756 LVAEKSAGKKPVT
+756 IEAETKAGKKVRT
-769 FETGNG
+769 VETGDG
-775 AQVVAKAQDD
+775 ARVPVKAQDD
-785 ANYLIY
+785 VNYLIY
-791 KNRLEV
+791 KNRLDV

-811 LSTSDEEFKSALE
+811 LSTSDEEFKRALE
-824 NAVRGFEATNDPR
+824 SAVKNFEATNDPR

-864 LISEETYES
+864 LMSKETYES
-873 LRKTGFFG
+873 LKKTGFFG
-881 PDDELY
+881 LDDELY

-892 INKNGPNVTDD
+892 LNPKGPNVTDD
-903 YMAAVSN
+903 YMDAVVN
-910 YANSYYKTMQESYR
+910 YANSYYKTTRESYR
-924 VNPVYDTDQHIARF
+924 VNPVYESDQHVARF
-938 FDPEANYIDPL
+938 FDPEANYIDPQ
-949 LASNARIGAM
+949 LANFARVNAM

-994 AEAMSS
+994 TEAMSS

-1005 ATAIGNLQVDEF
+1005 ATAVENLQVDEL
-1017 QLSLSGKDIDEF
+1017 QPVLSSEGI
-1029 VTLGKSEYEGY
+1029 VTLGESEYEGY
-1040 NLEERIKDTEGR
+1040 KLEDRIKDTEGKI
-1052 LARKLGIADNDQVS
+1052 ARKLGIADNDQIS

-1126 DKGFKA
+1126 DKGFNA

-1138 AQKKERLA
+1138 AKRKERLA
-1146 QATTLEK
+1146 QATALEK
-1153 EASDIDKEVARIEK
+1153 EASGIDKEIARIEK

-1177 KAKAGAEKKIKAAE
+1177 KAKASAEKKIKAAD
-1191 EKAKKAAA
+1191 EKAKKATA
-1199 KAQKAG
+1199 KAQKTG

-1211 KQLMKDARDA
+1211 EQLRKDMRDA
-1221 VLYNDEV
+1221 ILYRSGVDIDDGFFPYDIAEVPSMFKESRMDQLDEIKIKKGV
-1228 DFTNWEKDYTTDDV
+1228 D
-1242 LKELSEE
+1242 
-1249 RRKEVRNIL
+1249 L
-1258 KDGFEKEQLMSLDKI
+1258 KDLSKTKKMPKPEDIFEKE
-1273 KPEDVLDPEYI
+1273 YI
-1284 ESVRAKYI
+1284 DSVRAKY
-1292 DPDYLENAKAEASVT
+1292 ATAE
-1307 GLKEK
+1307 
-1312 IVGEGKDSR
+1312 
-1321 KVKEVPIANG
+1321 P
-1331 KYSIDYDASIAD
+1331 
-1343 GIDGLINDKGFSIKG
+1343 
-1358 AESGIANDYP
+1358 
-1368 NKNRLLF
+1368 
-1375 GRGEGH
+1375 
-1381 IEFDDVNDLK
+1381 
-1391 KSQINKIKKSAEKAG
+1391 SA
-1406 LEFKAEYWKSKFDG
+1406 
-1420 KEKLLSLEVT
+1420 
-1430 QNTTI
+1430 QP
-1435 DGTSATTVYKEAKK
+1435 
-1449 NAVKKFGG
+1449 
-1457 KASDANDIFGFEKS
+1457 
-1471 LGDGKKI
+1471 
-1478 DDFRNFLNDE
+1478 
-1488 HRKLVDEHGGFFTNQ
+1488 
-1503 DLKKERWDEFFK
+1503 
-1515 NMGVDVSSKRAT
+1515 VS
-1527 PDVESIVESS
+1527 
-1537 AKAVPTPEVKMPD
+1537 TPEIKMPD
-1550 PFVPTDTADKVA
+1550 QFVPTDTADKVA

-1567 REEAARIRGEVDSLK
+1567 REEATRIRSETDSLR
-1582 APRSI
+1582 APRSL
-1587 SDKQKTVKAWN
+1587 SDKQKAVKAWN

-1611 KMWLQDAITNKGI
+1611 KMWLQDAITGKNI

-1630 MAYVKDQIANAKLA
+1630 MAYIKDQIANAKIA

-1660 NPAKTAES
+1660 NPTKTAES
-1668 IEKWLDEYNK
+1668 IEKWLDDYNK

-1690 KLQGEGMDPF
+1690 NLKGEGMDPF

-1728 LEMAKEQGVDTDLVK
+1728 IEMAKEQGVDTELVK

-1778 RVQKGNEGN
+1778 RVQKGYEGN
-1787 LTAGMQEKVIK
+1787 LTPGMQEKVIK

-1812 AIAQEKLISAGGN
+1812 AIAQEKLTSAGGN
-1825 DFVDVEKSFKQ
+1825 DFVDVERSFNQ
-1836 VEKEMETFVGKFH
+1836 VKKEMETFVGQFN
-1849 SDNVVPMMNA
+1849 STNVVPMMNA

-1970 SELQRKAA
+1970 TELQRKAA

-1986 VNTFAKETTENALF
+1986 VNAFAEETTENALF

-2013 ALDNL
+2013 ALENL

-2027 AKFSL
+2027 AKISL
-2032 NEFADKFQKVAGA
+2032 NEFVDKFQKVAGA

-2065 AFNTALRQGKTML
+2065 ALNTALRQGKTML

-2132 VFSRFVTAG
+2132 IFSRFVTAG
-2141 MATMSIIAQSMTTK
+2141 MATMSIVAQSMTTK
-2155 RDRDVY
+2155 RDRDIY

-2181 FKIPIPQ
+2181 FKIPIPE
-2188 EMGALLAPFRQA
+2188 EMSALLAPFRQA

-2232 ETLDEVNLDSDPTF
+2232 ETLDEVNLDGDPTF

-2257 IAQIA
+2257 ISQIA
-2262 PPLLKTAYMAQVG
+2262 PPLIKTAYMAQVG

-2289 WVDGDGNIQIMDN
+2289 WIDSDGNIQIMDN

-2315 DWFGEKKSTSFWYKT
+2315 DWFGEKKSASFWYKT

-2337 GLMNIAD
+2337 GVMNIVD

-2355 GGIAGFAG
+2355 GGTAGFVG

-2392 KELEEEKNKLLAP
+2392 KELEKEKNKLLAP

-2443 YRQRVLSTVQN
+2443 YRQRVLNTVQN

-2469 SITNLLVFQESTLM
+2469 AVTNLLVFQESTLM

-2495 MYYSSREQAYQT
+2495 MYRSAREQAYQT

-2522 GVARRNKETGEVY
+2522 GVARRNKGTGEVY

-2556 VYSAELESVLK
+2556 VYSAELESALK
-2567 NAGLTKSERIR
+2567 NAGLTKSERYK
-2578 RYAEAKAKGKNA
+2578 RYAEANAKGKKA

-2603 QAIADTMY
+2603 QAIADTMN

-2626 LLNKYFYI
+2626 LLNEYFYI

>member
-275 ENAFSGRV
+275 ENAFSGRI
-283 AKNLNTEDPEAIKS
+283 ANNLNTEDPEAIKS
-297 AGDKLAKAVAAS
+297 AGDTLAKAIAAS

-364 PISWTGERIEDVV
+364 PISWTGERLEDIV

-382 PANSVLAA
+382 PANSVLVA

-401 RIAPDTASDYVAE
+401 RITPDTASDYVAE

-447 ITETFDKDISYMEK
+447 ITETFDKDVSYMEK

-480 EVWATEATGT
+480 EVWVTEMTG
-490 AVGKAIET
+490 AAAGKAFET
-498 TGMNIGRGLGL
+498 TGMNIGRGFGL

-531 KATAFTGNMMVQGFM
+531 KATAFTGNMMVQGFL
-546 DTVESDAGTLMAKL
+546 DTIESDAGALAAKL

-565 LSEQEKQEL
+565 LSEQGKQEL

-612 QKAIAA
+612 QKAVAA

-670 AEANYEATK
+670 AEANYAATK

-714 KMYYQNMVDRIS
+714 KMYYQNMIDRIS
-726 KGFRAEVNEIMNT
+726 KGVRAEVNEIMKT
-739 PDIAKAKTSAEK
+739 PDVAKTASSSDK
-751 ANASV
+751 ANAKV
-756 LVAEKSAGKKPVT
+756 IEAETKAGKKVRT
-769 FETGNG
+769 VETGDG
-775 AQVVAKAQDD
+775 ARIPVKAQDD
-785 ANYLIY
+785 VNYLIY
-791 KNRLEV
+791 KNRLDV

-811 LSTSDEEFKSALE
+811 LSTSDEEFKRALE
-824 NAVRGFEATNDPR
+824 SAVKDFEATNDPR

-864 LISEETYES
+864 LMSKETYES
-873 LRKTGFFG
+873 LKKTGFFG
-881 PDDELY
+881 LDDELY

-892 INKNGPNVTDD
+892 LNPKGPNVTDD
-903 YMAAVSN
+903 YMDAVVN
-910 YANSYYKTMQESYR
+910 YANSYYKTTRESYR
-924 VNPVYDTDQHIARF
+924 VNPVYESDQHVARF
-938 FDPEANYIDPL
+938 FDPEANYIDTQ
-949 LASNARIGAM
+949 LANFARVNAM

-994 AEAMSS
+994 AEVMSS

-1005 ATAIGNLQVDEF
+1005 ATAVENLKVDEL
-1017 QLSLSGKDIDEF
+1017 QPVLSSEGI
-1029 VTLGKSEYEGY
+1029 VTLGESEYEGY
-1040 NLEERIKDTEGR
+1040 KLEDRIKDTEGKI
-1052 LARKLGIADNDQVS
+1052 ARKLGIADNDQVS

-1167 ANASGQAKYE
+1167 ANADGQANYE
-1177 KAKAGAEKKIKAAE
+1177 KKKAKAEAD
-1191 EKAKKAAA
+1191 AKKAAEKAA
-1199 KAQKAG
+1199 KPKKFAG

-1211 KQLMKDARDA
+1211 KQLRKDMRDA
-1221 VLYNDEV
+1221 ILYRSGVDIDDEKFFEYDIRDV
-1228 DFTNWEKDYTTDDV
+1228 ESLFSKSRMDQLDDIKIKKGV
-1242 LKELSEE
+1242 KLKELAKTKKMPKPED
-1249 RRKEVRNIL
+1249 I
-1258 KDGFEKEQLMSLDKI
+1258 FEKEYIDSVKA
-1273 KPEDVLDPEYI
+1273 KYATAEPEDRFAPVKALNAGEPNERLAKTVKLDYI
-1284 ESVRAKYI
+1284 ESDI
-1292 DPDYLENAKAEASVT
+1292 
-1307 GLKEK
+1307 
-1312 IVGEGKDSR
+1312 
-1321 KVKEVPIANG
+1321 
-1331 KYSIDYDASIAD
+1331 DASIAD
-1343 GIDGLINDKGFSIKG
+1343 SVKELVDKNYHVEDASSGLSVDHPKKEAYEVADGYITFDADLLAGTKADKVYEAAKKAGMIVEDNVSVGGSHTLDVSQNAAKDGTPLKEIDRQAKKEIVDKVGADIFDPNNGMENAEKLGIDYDAL
-1358 AESGIANDYP
+1358 
-1368 NKNRLLF
+1368 
-1375 GRGEGH
+1375 
-1381 IEFDDVNDLK
+1381 
-1391 KSQINKIKKSAEKAG
+1391 NKILRDKSDATRRILEKHGGHA
-1406 LEFKAEYWKSKFDG
+1406 FPDDASKQKAWDAFF
-1420 KEKLLSLEVT
+1420 EKLGVKGVSPAASGVT
-1430 QNTTI
+1430 
-1435 DGTSATTVYKEAKK
+1435 
-1449 NAVKKFGG
+1449 
-1457 KASDANDIFGFEKS
+1457 
-1471 LGDGKKI
+1471 
-1478 DDFRNFLNDE
+1478 
-1488 HRKLVDEHGGFFTNQ
+1488 
-1503 DLKKERWDEFFK
+1503 
-1515 NMGVDVSSKRAT
+1515 M
-1527 PDVESIVESS
+1527 
-1537 AKAVPTPEVKMPD
+1537 PE

-1567 REEAARIRGEVDSLK
+1567 REEATRIRGEVDSLR
-1582 APRSI
+1582 APKSL
-1587 SDKQKTVKAWN
+1587 SDKQKAVKAWN

-1611 KMWLQDAITNKGI
+1611 KMWLQDAITSKNI

-1668 IEKWLDEYNK
+1668 IEKWLDDYNK

-1690 KLQGEGMDPF
+1690 NLKGEGTDPF

-1713 KTGKILSGNPASKRI
+1713 KTGEILSGNPASKRI
-1728 LEMAKEQGVDTDLVK
+1728 VEMAKEQGVDTELVK

-1778 RVQKGNEGN
+1778 HIQRGNEGN
-1787 LTAGMQEKVIK
+1787 LTPGMQEKVIK

-1812 AIAQEKLISAGGN
+1812 AIAQEKLTSAGGN
-1825 DFVDVEKSFKQ
+1825 DFVDVERSFNQ
-1836 VEKEMETFVGKFH
+1836 VKKEMETFVGQFN
-1849 SDNVVPMMNA
+1849 STNVVPMMNA

-1877 NRPIASY
+1877 NRPVASY
-1884 GKLSNWFNNMSKISR
+1884 GKLSDWFNKVSRISR

-2027 AKFSL
+2027 AKISL
-2032 NEFADKFQKVAGA
+2032 NEFVDKFQKVAGA

-2124 LVAMDPVG
+2124 LAAMDPVG
-2132 VFSRFVTAG
+2132 VFSRFITAG
-2141 MATMSIIAQSMTTK
+2141 MATMSIVAQSMTTK

-2188 EMGALLAPFRQA
+2188 EMSALLAPFRQA

-2217 CNDMLELSPISLDGF
+2217 GNDMLELSPISLDGL
-2232 ETLDEVNLDSDPTF
+2232 ETLDEVNLDGDPTF
-2246 FDRMSRESSAL
+2246 FDRMSREFSAL
-2257 IAQIA
+2257 ISQVA
-2262 PPLLKTAYMAQVG
+2262 PPLIKTAYMAQVG

-2289 WVDGDGNIQIMDN
+2289 WIDSDGNIQIMDN

-2315 DWFGEKKSTSFWYKT
+2315 DWFGEKKSASFWYKT

-2355 GGIAGFAG
+2355 GGIAGFVG

-2392 KELEEEKNKLLAP
+2392 KELEKEKNALIAP
-2405 DGELA
+2405 DGELSKISQA
-2410 LLSQKMSMLSPTDAK
+2410 LSMLKESDSN
-2425 YDELKKRYI
+2425 YDTKKRNLI

-2443 YRQRVLSTVQN
+2443 YRQKVLNTVQN

-2495 MYYSSREQAYQT
+2495 MYYSAREQAYQT

-2556 VYSAELESVLK
+2556 VYAAELESVLK
-2567 NAGLTKSERIR
+2567 NAGLTKSERYK
-2578 RYAEAKAKGKNA
+2578 RYAEANAKGKKA

>member
-6 AFEKFMN
+6 AFEKFLN

-19 LVQGAANFLS
+19 LVQGATEFLS
-29 DPIGNVKN
+29 NPIKSVRNV
-37 IGYDIKSTFGGYDPR
+37 GYDIKSTFGGYDPR

-57 ITDDNGTEH
+57 ITDDNGTDH
-66 EYDFGSGGYIYKTP
+66 EYNFGSGGYIYKTP

-93 NVGND
+93 NVGDD

-113 WFKTQFTENDTFKKV
+113 WFKTQFTEDDTFKKV
-128 IKMFNANPA
+128 IKMFNANPT
-137 SNTTLTT
+137 SNTTLTA
-144 TDKDGNVK
+144 TDEDGNVK
-152 NVTLAEALKQYN
+152 NITLAEAVKQYN

-200 ESTINRDEDSKNESK
+200 ENTINKNEDSKNESK

-227 DFKQLPSWNGDT
+227 DFKQLPSWNGDA

-267 SDAAEAEL
+267 SNAAEAEL
-275 ENAFSGRV
+275 ENAFSGRT
-283 AKNLNTEDPEAIKS
+283 AKNLNTEDPEVVKA
-297 AGDKLAKAVAAS
+297 AGDRLAKAVAAS
-309 KTINGSKPDVSGVHA
+309 KTINGSKPDVSGIHA
-324 TGIFLSS
+324 TGIFLKSF
-331 LGEQF
+331 GEQF
-336 TSSLSNT
+336 TSSLAKT
-343 YGNIGEFIVAQGEW
+343 YGNIVEFVSANGEW
-357 LANSPVA
+357 LANSPAA
-364 PISWTGERIEDVV
+364 PISFAGERIEDAV
-377 FLSNT
+377 FLVNT
-382 PANSVLAA
+382 PANAVLVA

-401 RIAPDTASDYVAE
+401 RITPDTASDYVAE
-414 IRDSLEELW
+414 VRESLGNLW
-423 SSTHGDMSYKEY
+423 ATTHGELSYKEY
-435 HNPIFGGHSINE
+435 QSPIFGGHSINE
-447 ITETFDKDISYMEK
+447 INETFDKDISYMER

-467 GGKFVGNLLELGV
+467 GGKFIGNLIELGV
-480 EVWATEATGT
+480 EVWVTEMTGT
-490 AVGKAIET
+490 AVGKALET

-509 AFKGSKIKDQA
+509 VFNGSKIKDQA

-531 KATAFTGNMMVQGFM
+531 KASAFTGNMMVQGFM
-546 DTVESDAGTLMAKL
+546 DTVESDAGALMSKL

-587 GEMVVGKLVP
+587 GEIVVDKLIP

-612 QKAIAA
+612 QRAIAA
-618 ASLPFKK
+618 ASLPVKK
-625 GQIGFAKLINGVVNG
+625 GQIGFAKLINGVISG

-739 PDIAKAKTSAEK
+739 PDVALTKASAEK

-756 LVAEKSAGKKPVT
+756 LAAERKAGKKPITV
-769 FETGNG
+769 ETGNG
-775 AQVVAKAQDD
+775 AQVVVKAQDD

-791 KNRLEV
+791 KNRLDV

-811 LSTSDEEFKSALE
+811 LSTSDEDFKRALE
-824 NAVRGFEATNDPR
+824 MAVNNFEATNDPR

-864 LISEETYES
+864 LMSEETYES

-881 PDDELY
+881 LDDELY

-892 INKNGPNVTDD
+892 LNPKGPNVTDD
-903 YMAAVSN
+903 YMSAVSN
-910 YANSYYKTMQESYR
+910 YANNYYRVTGDSYK
-924 VNPVYDTDQHIARF
+924 VNPVYDSDQHIARF
-938 FDPEANYIDPL
+938 FDPEANYIDPF
-949 LASNARIGAM
+949 LATNARIGAM
-959 ALAYQANNW
+959 AVAYQANNW

-986 KATSHKEV
+986 KATSNKEV

-1005 ATAIGNLQVDEF
+1005 ATAVENLQVDEL
-1017 QLSLSGKDIDEF
+1017 QPVLSGKGTEGIT
-1029 VTLGKSEYEGY
+1029 TLGESEYAGY
-1040 NLEERIKDTEGR
+1040 NLEDRIKDADGR
-1052 LARKLGIADNDQVS
+1052 MASKLGIADNDQVS

-1093 KNYDEFTAMQD
+1093 KSYDEFVAMQD
-1104 SIPTKEMKAK
+1104 NIPTKEMKAK

-1126 DKGFKA
+1126 DKGFGA
-1132 KTKEFE
+1132 KTKKFE

-1146 QATTLEK
+1146 QATALEK
-1153 EASDIDKEVARIEK
+1153 EASSIDKEVARIEK

-1177 KAKAGAEKKIKAAE
+1177 KAKASAEKKIKTAE

-1211 KQLMKDARDA
+1211 KQLRKDARDA
-1221 VLYNDEV
+1221 ILYRDGTDYNNWDK
-1228 DFTNWEKDYTTDDV
+1228 DFSVNEIEKMVGGADRG
-1242 LKELSEE
+1242 KELSGY
-1249 RRKEVRNIL
+1249 I
-1258 KDGFEKEQLMSLDKI
+1258 KDGLELEDLMKLDNV
-1273 KPEDVLDPEYI
+1273 KPEDVLKPEYI
-1284 ESVRAKYI
+1284 DSVR
-1292 DPDYLENAKAEASVT
+1292 
-1307 GLKEK
+1307 
-1312 IVGEGKDSR
+1312 
-1321 KVKEVPIANG
+1321 G
-1331 KYSIDYDASIAD
+1331 KYS
-1343 GIDGLINDKGFSIKG
+1343 
-1358 AESGIANDYP
+1358 
-1368 NKNRLLF
+1368 
-1375 GRGEGH
+1375 
-1381 IEFDDVNDLK
+1381 
-1391 KSQINKIKKSAEKAG
+1391 
-1406 LEFKAEYWKSKFDG
+1406 
-1420 KEKLLSLEVT
+1420 
-1430 QNTTI
+1430 
-1435 DGTSATTVYKEAKK
+1435 
-1449 NAVKKFGG
+1449 
-1457 KASDANDIFGFEKS
+1457 
-1471 LGDGKKI
+1471 
-1478 DDFRNFLNDE
+1478 
-1488 HRKLVDEHGGFFTNQ
+1488 
-1503 DLKKERWDEFFK
+1503 
-1515 NMGVDVSSKRAT
+1515 
-1527 PDVESIVESS
+1527 
-1537 AKAVPTPEVKMPD
+1537 TPEPIAQPVSAQEIKMPD

-1567 REEAARIRGEVDSLK
+1567 RDEAARIRSEVDSLK
-1582 APRSI
+1582 APRSL
-1587 SDKQKTVKAWN
+1587 SDKQKAVKAWN
-1598 DAVKKTDMVKDLN
+1598 DAVKKTTIVNDLN
-1611 KMWLQDAITNKGI
+1611 KMWLQDAITSKSI
-1624 EIPEGV
+1624 DVPEGV
-1630 MAYVKDQIANAKLA
+1630 MSYIKEQIANAKLA

-1668 IEKWLDEYNK
+1668 IEKWLDDYNK
-1678 LDEDLQ
+1678 LDEGLQ
-1684 KMKELL
+1684 RMKELL
-1690 KLQGEGMDPF
+1690 NLKGEGMDPF

-1713 KTGKILSGNPASKRI
+1713 NTGKILSGNPASKRI
-1728 LEMAKEQGVDTDLVK
+1728 LEMAQEQGIDTELVK

-1778 RVQKGNEGN
+1778 RVQRGNEGN

-1798 DFQGIAQETAKSKW
+1798 DFQNIAQETAKSKW
-1812 AIAQEKLISAGGN
+1812 AIAQEKLTSAGGN
-1825 DFVDVEKSFKQ
+1825 DFVDVERSFNQ
-1836 VEKEMETFVGKFH
+1836 VKKEMETFVGQFH

-1877 NRPIASY
+1877 NRPVASY
-1884 GKLSNWFNNMSKISR
+1884 GKLSNWFNNMSKIAR

-1910 INQCFRDPLN
+1910 INQCFRDPVN

-1932 AYEKEMAEI
+1932 AYEKEMAEV

-1970 SELQRKAA
+1970 KELQRKAA
-1978 RYVVEDSG
+1978 RYAIEDSG

-2000 ESRRTALRGARMG
+2000 NSRRTALRGARIG
-2013 ALDNL
+2013 ALDNI

-2027 AKFSL
+2027 AKMSL

-2058 RKADYAS
+2058 RKADYA
-2065 AFNTALRQGKTML
+2065 AAYNTALRQGKTML

-2124 LVAMDPVG
+2124 LAAMDPVG
-2132 VFSRFVTAG
+2132 MFSRFVTAG
-2141 MATMSIIAQSMTTK
+2141 MATMSIVAQSMTTK

-2188 EMGALLAPFRQA
+2188 ELSALLAPFRQA
-2200 VEKTNPGVQSH
+2200 VEKSNPGVQSH

-2217 CNDMLELSPISLDGF
+2217 GNDMLELSPISLDGL
-2232 ETLDEVNLDSDPTF
+2232 ETLDEINLDSDPTF
-2246 FDRMSRESSAL
+2246 FDRMSREFSAL
-2257 IAQIA
+2257 VSQIA
-2262 PPLLKTAYMAQVG
+2262 PPLVKTLYMAQVG

-2289 WVDGDGNIQIMDN
+2289 WVDSEGNIQIMDN

-2315 DWFGEKKSTSFWYKT
+2315 SWFGEKKSASFWYKT

-2344 GVTNIFSGDVV
+2344 GVANVFSGDVV
-2355 GGIAGFAG
+2355 GGATGFVG

-2392 KELEEEKNKLLAP
+2392 NELEKEKNKLLAP
-2405 DGELA
+2405 DGDLA
-2410 LLSQKMSMLSPTDAK
+2410 LLSQKMSMLNPTDAK
-2425 YDELKKRYI
+2425 YDELKKKYI

-2443 YRQRVLSTVQN
+2443 YRQRVLNTVQN
-2454 YNNNYGSTYTINQFA
+2454 YNNHYGSTYTVNQFA
-2469 SITNLLVFQESTLM
+2469 AVTNLLVFQESTLM

-2495 MYYSSREQAYQT
+2495 MYYSAREQAYQT

-2522 GVARRNKETGEVY
+2522 GVARRNKQTGEVY
-2535 IKYASPTAILNMDN
+2535 VKYASPTAILNMDN

-2567 NAGLTKSERIR
+2567 NAGLTKSERYR
-2578 RYAEAKAKGKNA
+2578 RYAEASAKGKKA

-2603 QAIADTMY
+2603 QAIADTMN

-2626 LLNKYFYI
+2626 LLNEYFYI